1 MIECIHSSTDEFA
14 SRISDVAGILRILFG
29 DVSLNRS
36 TDPKRCQNRLN
47 LWLVPFEDSTLNLE
61 QLGVDD
67 MTP

>member
-1 MIECIHSSTDEFA
+1 MHVMYRSRDEFV
-14 SRISDVAGILRILFG
+14 SRVSDVAGILRILFG
-29 DVSLNRS
+29 DVSLSRS

-67 MTP
+67 MAP